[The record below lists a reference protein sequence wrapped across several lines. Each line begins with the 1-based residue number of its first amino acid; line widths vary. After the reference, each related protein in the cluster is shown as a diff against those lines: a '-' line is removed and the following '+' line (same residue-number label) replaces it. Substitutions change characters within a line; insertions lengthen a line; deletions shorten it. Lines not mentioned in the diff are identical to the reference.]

1 MPAKSTAKSTRSDTT
16 KAKTESEAKELS
28 GWKSFEASML
38 GESESDM
45 PKKKPFKK
53 KIESYNMPYY
63 EVELAINR
71 LLTG

>member
-45 PKKKPFKK
+45 PKRKKEELRKK
-53 KIESYNMPYY
+53 RIKSLYPSNGK
-63 EVELAINR
+63 ND
-71 LLTG
+71 